1 LELLGAIFE
10 HEPESVREA
19 AGLVD
24 RDYKHVHRNLSE
36 LEDIDVIELEDG
48 GTGQT
53 KKPLL
58 AYGVAEGG
66 FSFGNSNGNVDTA
79 AP

>member
-36 LEDIDVIELEDG
+36 LGDIDVIELEGG
-48 GTGQT
+48 GTR
-53 KKPLL
+53 
-58 AYGVAEGG
+58 
-66 FSFGNSNGNVDTA
+66 
-79 AP
+79 

>member
-1 LELLGAIFE
+1 MLNFGPYAELDRLLSLKNLELLGAIFE

-36 LEDIDVIELEDG
+36 LGDIDVIELEGG
-48 GTGQT
+48 GTR
-53 KKPLL
+53 
-58 AYGVAEGG
+58 
-66 FSFGNSNGNVDTA
+66 
-79 AP
+79 